1 MSASCGQSGAEGKR
15 NTPDEKGV
23 YRYETT
29 EISQRYV
36 FCPAFHPVS
45 GLCYGLVTRLS
56 PVDLRN
62 FIHPCAVR
70 RSTGLFLLPVRQRDR
85 MDHER
90 AACAADKAH
99 AKRIPRGVAGMHDR
113 VLCAGCSER
122 HEAGA
127 GSGFDLAVS
136 CVFVLWT
143 GRDRLCTGYV
153 RNLGLN
159 QRILT
164 MRPTDT
170 FRCIERLPPL
180 RIRRPAMQPAGIR
193 IGAIPD
199 RFGAVPVEYRIALV
213 QEKAGTVL
221 TAGAADGADA

>member
-1 MSASCGQSGAEGKR
+1 MEGGMNRHKIHLQER
-15 NTPDEKGV
+15 VNC
-23 YRYETT
+23 YEAT

-36 FCPAFHPVS
+36 FCLAFHPVS
-45 GLCYGLVTRLS
+45 GLCYGLVARLS

-70 RSTGLFLLPVRQRDR
+70 RSAGLFLLPVRQRDR

-127 GSGFDLAVS
+127 VSGFDLAVS

-153 RNLGLN
+153 RNLGLRGATPDY
-159 QRILT
+159 RILVVYHGF
-164 MRPTDT
+164 DV
-170 FRCIERLPPL
+170 
-180 RIRRPAMQPAGIR
+180 
-193 IGAIPD
+193 GALH
-199 RFGAVPVEYRIALV
+199 V
-213 QEKAGTVL
+213 
-221 TAGAADGADA
+221 